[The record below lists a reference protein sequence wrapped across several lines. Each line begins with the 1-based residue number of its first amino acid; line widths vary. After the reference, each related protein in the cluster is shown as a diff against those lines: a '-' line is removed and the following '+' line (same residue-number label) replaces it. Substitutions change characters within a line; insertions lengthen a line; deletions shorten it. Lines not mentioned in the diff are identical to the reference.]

1 MPQISADYLARFA
14 PASLVSRL
22 LADPT
27 PLQTAVSDELQ
38 GAVMFA
44 DITGF
49 SRMTEILSG
58 RPDGAERIN
67 AALNGYLGKLIE
79 TVTDHGG
86 DVIKFAGDALIC
98 IWDGTGTGQSS
109 AVRAAAACGLR
120 AQKELA
126 GFTVDDEITLSM
138 RVCICSGDIS
148 MLHVGGVLER
158 WEVVP
163 TGAAVA
169 DLKSLRALTAPGQ
182 VVVSAAAWS
191 QLGVPFTGR
200 AAPKLG
206 ADGKSTLA
214 DLEALTNRTAFGPAG
229 DKPMRLNWVDNL
241 PPAEPL
247 LRVPVHPEAEPTLR
261 MFVPGVVLSRLA
273 EGMSDW
279 LSELR
284 RVSVV
289 FAALPGGVATDV
301 NVHHVQAMVT
311 AMQKSV
317 YRYDGAIN
325 KISVD
330 EKGAVLIAAFGL
342 PPISHEDN
350 AARALQAAMAMRK
363 ALMESGVQAGV
374 GVATGQVFCG
384 TVGSNERCEYTVL
397 GHVVNLA
404 ARLMEASEGKLWC
417 DDLTAQQ
424 ASSQL
429 ELQKLSVI
437 EVRGCTEPVQIWAPT
452 GNLRAAVKSKT
463 VMVGRQKERE
473 ALAEC
478 IQSVLR
484 ARQSSVAVIIGEAGM
499 GKSRLLDDFERQAA
513 ALNLRVLKGAGD
525 AVDRNAPYHPW
536 RTVFADIFGIQPS
549 DDVNERGAKVERFLQ
564 ALPDKLRLLR
574 PLLEVVLAADLGSDE
589 AVKHLSG
596 EARAQQTQKLLAAVL
611 QHAVDKQHIA
621 IIVEDAHWF
630 DSASWALFRSLRLN
644 VVPVMW
650 LVASRPLDDPPEE
663 FQALLRDPDIKKL
676 RLGPL
681 GRDDAGNLA
690 CQRIGVKG
698 LPSEVI
704 DLIATRAE
712 GNALYVEE
720 MALVLRDTKSII
732 IDGEDTRLAVPIEEL
747 GNLQLPA
754 TVEGLI
760 VSRVDSLQLP
770 EQMTLKVASVVGRQF
785 PIETVQEVYPLP
797 EHKSD
802 VPKMIPGLI
811 LQELV
816 RTADIADQY
825 IFKHVLTKEAV
836 YGLMLF
842 GQRRGLHRSVAEWYE
857 RRYADDLSHHLPILA
872 HHWMRAEE
880 WSKALSCLELAA
892 EQNLDRYANREAV
905 ELITQALQLDKNH
918 PEQSDDLRRA
928 HWHRHIAEAWFR
940 LGRLDLTK
948 THGRLALKYL
958 KTPVPTTLLAT
969 VGGMLGQVFV
979 RMAQRWF
986 PQWFALADE
995 LAKKRRIWATR
1006 VLNRLTEIH
1015 IYAEDAAGCL
1025 DSGLRELNVSEP
1037 AGHSPEL
1044 GKAYAV
1050 MAVVLGSVPQ
1060 LRGIANK
1067 WAERA
1072 IEVTERAEGANAALA
1087 YVLSRVAIV
1096 DLYDAKWPGAESKL
1110 QRAADV
1116 ARTVGDRRLRE
1127 EALGVHGI
1135 TLFFA
1140 GRFRE
1145 AQANFESMKS
1155 SAHFS
1160 NNVQIQAWATMMTA
1174 AVHTRT
1180 GTADEA
1186 GREYAHIAD
1195 WVAKNAT
1202 KSEVLWANGIEALA
1216 RARRGD
1222 AKGALELADG
1232 LLPYI
1237 KKRPV
1242 AYWVQHALAA
1252 VAETYLLLWSQAK
1265 PRSPEATALRAKAAI
1280 GCLAMRRFGG
1290 AFPFGRPQA
1299 LLWDGVFE
1307 QQAGRPAKAAQLWQQ
1322 CIATCDK
1329 LNMPW
1334 ESALAK
1340 RELGRQL
1347 PKHDP
1352 QRNVWL
1358 DRAIVELE
1366 TLGSRWDLDLTDHE
1380 RWNA

>member
-1 MPQISADYLARFA
+1 MPQFSADYLARFT

-27 PLQTAVSDELQ
+27 PLQTAVSDELH
-38 GAVMFA
+38 GAVLFA
-44 DITGF
+44 DISGF

-58 RPDGAERIN
+58 QPDGAERIN
-67 AALNGYLGKLIE
+67 AALNDYLGKLIE
-79 TVTDHGG
+79 TVIDHGG

-98 IWDGTGTGQSS
+98 IWDAAGTGVPA

-126 GFTVDDEITLSM
+126 SFTVGDDIALSM

-191 QLGVPFTGR
+191 NLGAPFSGR

-206 ADGKSTLA
+206 PDGKSTLA
-214 DLEALTNRTAFGPAG
+214 DLDVLTTRAAFGSAG
-229 DKPMRLNWVDNL
+229 DKPMRLNWVDTL

-247 LRVPVHPEAEPTLR
+247 LRAPVHPDAEPALR
-261 MFVPGVVLSRLA
+261 MFVPGVVLSRLV

-289 FAALPGGVATDV
+289 FAALPGGVATQV

-311 AMQKSV
+311 AMQKAV

-330 EKGAVLIAAFGL
+330 DKGAVLIAAFGL

-363 ALMESGVQAGV
+363 ALMEGGVQAGV

-384 TVGSNERCEYTVL
+384 TVGNNDRCEYTVL

-404 ARLMEASEGKLWC
+404 ARLMEASDGRLWC

-424 ASSQL
+424 ASAHL

-437 EVRGCTEPVQIWAPT
+437 EVRGRTEPVQIWAPT
-452 GNLRAAVKSKT
+452 GNVRAAVKAKT

-536 RTVFADIFGIQPS
+536 RTVFADIFGIQPT
-549 DDVNERGAKVERFLQ
+549 DDVADRGAKVERFLA
-564 ALPDKLRLLR
+564 ALPDKVRLLR

-589 AVKHLSG
+589 AVRHLSG

-611 QHAVDKQHIA
+611 QHAIERQHLA

-650 LVASRPLDDPPEE
+650 VVASRPIDDPPEE
-663 FQALLRDPDIKKL
+663 FQVLLRDPEIRKL

-681 GRDDAGNLA
+681 SRDDAGNLA

-704 DLIATRAE
+704 DLIAARAE

-720 MALVLRDTKSII
+720 MALVLRDTKSIVV
-732 IDGEDTRLAVPIEEL
+732 DGEDTRLAVPIEEL

-785 PIETVQEVYPLP
+785 PIDTVQDVYPLP
-797 EHKSD
+797 EHKRD

-811 LQELV
+811 QQELV
-816 RTADIADQY
+816 RRADIADQY

-857 RRYADDLSHHLPILA
+857 RRYADDLTHYLPILA

-880 WSKALSCLELAA
+880 WSKALTCLEMAA

-905 ELITQALQLDKNH
+905 ELITQALHLDKSH
-918 PEQSDDLRRA
+918 PGNADDPRRA
-928 HWHRHIAEAWFR
+928 HWHRHLAEAWFR
-940 LGRLDLTK
+940 LGRLDLAK
-948 THGRLALKYL
+948 THGRQALKFL
-958 KTPVPTTLLAT
+958 KAQVPTTLLAT
-969 VGGMLGQVFV
+969 VAGLLCQVAI

-986 PQWFALADE
+986 PHRFALTDDT
-995 LAKKRRIWATR
+995 AKRRRIWATR

-1037 AGHSPEL
+1037 AGHTPEL

-1060 LRGIANK
+1060 LRGLANR

-1072 IEVTERAEGANAALA
+1072 VEVTERAEGANAALA

-1096 DLYDAKWPGAESKL
+1096 DLYDAKWAGAESKL
-1110 QRAADV
+1110 QRAAEV
-1116 ARTVGDRRLRE
+1116 ARTFGDRRLRE
-1127 EALGVHGI
+1127 EAVGVHGI

-1145 AQANFESMKS
+1145 AQAHFDSMKS

-1174 AVHTRT
+1174 AVLTRT
-1180 GTADEA
+1180 GSAADA
-1186 GREYAHIAD
+1186 SAQYAQIAD

-1216 RARRGD
+1216 RVRRGD
-1222 AKGALELADG
+1222 GKGALELADG

-1252 VAETYLLLWSQAK
+1252 VAETYLSLWAVATPGSA
-1265 PRSPEATALRAKAAI
+1265 EAEALRAKAAI
-1280 GCLAMRRFGG
+1280 ACLAMRRFGS
-1290 AFPFGRPQA
+1290 AFPFGRPHA

-1307 QQAGRPAKAAQLWQQ
+1307 QLAGRPAKAAQLWTE
-1322 CIATCDK
+1322 CVATSDRQH
-1329 LNMPW
+1329 MPW
-1334 ESALAK
+1334 EAALAK
-1340 RELGRQL
+1340 RELGRFL
-1347 PKHDP
+1347 SKNDP

-1358 DRAIVELE
+1358 DKAVEDLE
-1366 TLGSRWDLDLTDHE
+1366 TLGARWDLDLADHE